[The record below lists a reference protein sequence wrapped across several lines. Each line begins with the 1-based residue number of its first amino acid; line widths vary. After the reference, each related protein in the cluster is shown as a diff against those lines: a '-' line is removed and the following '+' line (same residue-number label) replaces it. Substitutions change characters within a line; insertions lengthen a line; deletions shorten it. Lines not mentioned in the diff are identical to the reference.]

1 MMVEMKGRKRDV
13 KEGGEE
19 QMGTYMGVSV
29 SVHVSLHTCIHGYN
43 TLVPVS
49 VNVGLHEYE

>member
-1 MMVEMKGRKRDV
+1 
-13 KEGGEE
+13 
-19 QMGTYMGVSV
+19 MGTYMGVSV